1 MANDL
6 EVRDKFLASLSSPIV
21 NALSK
26 RGMTIEKWI
35 EGLCKLTEAEQE
47 KPFKGSK
54 DQVVYSKPLPNHEVQ
69 LKAHEVIGR
78 TAGWITEHVEVEGE
92 VVHYTPD
99 QVDAIRKVAKMVA
112 EKMRA
117 GELK

>member
-1 MANDL
+1 MTQ
-6 EVRDKFLASLSSPIV
+6 EVDVREKFLASLSSPIV

-26 RGMTIEKWI
+26 RGMTIDKWI
-35 EGLCKLTEAEQE
+35 DGLCKLTEAEGE
-47 KPFKGSK
+47 KAFKGRE
-54 DQVVYSKPLPNHEVQ
+54 DNVVYSKPLPNHEVQ

-78 TAGWITEHVEVEGE
+78 TAGWITEKVEVEGE

-112 EKMRA
+112 EKMRS